1 MKTDKLRASRP
12 VLRQEFGIL
21 KAKKSGSEEPPRAT
35 MKKSLCSVPTDPHS
49 LLVERDEFVVSFRKC
64 VLESLDNGLDLYD
77 REMFEKCAESDHVHD
92 LSIFQLVCSDLDC
105 RNCNDG
111 DVGAGRVLFD
121 RGAFPDKNAAGFYF
135 RLEF

>member
-1 MKTDKLRASRP
+1 MKRQKKRLR
-12 VLRQEFGIL
+12 
-21 KAKKSGSEEPPRAT
+21 RAAESYHE
-35 MKKSLCSVPTDPHS
+35 KSLCSVPADPHS